1 MVMKYLDPKADLTF
15 KKIFGNHPTRLISL
29 LNALLPLSD
38 EEQIHEIKYL
48 PTELVPEN
56 NSYRYAITNILCTD
70 AKSNKFCVVIR
81 IEWSNFFEHRVQF
94 LASELY
100 VNPAIKQV
108 KYFAQYPT
116 YSLNLISDT
125 FKYNTPDFIH
135 NYHVVYDKDTHKVIE
150 DLHFTFIELPKFT
163 PHSIT
168 DKRMMVLWLRFLTEI
183 NEETKEVP
191 SDLLNDPEIGKAVE
205 ELEISGFTD
214 AELRAYDKF
223 WDSVSVERTLLD
235 DRYQKGK
242 EEGRAEGKEEGRA
255 EGKEEGRAEGMSQRS
270 LEIARNLL
278 SLGLPIDQITQA
290 TGLTEEEIE
299 LLKES

>member
-1 MVMKYLDPKADLTF
+1 MKYLDPKADLTF
-15 KKIFGNHPTRLISL
+15 KKIFGNHPKSLISL
-29 LNALLPLSD
+29 LNALLPLSE

-81 IEWSNFFEHRVQF
+81 IEWSDAFQQRVQF

-116 YSLNLISDT
+116 YSLNLINDI
-125 FKYNTPDFIH
+125 FAHDTPDFIH
-135 NYHVVYDKDTHKVIE
+135 NYRIVHDKDSNKVIE
-150 DLHFTFIELPKFT
+150 GLHFTFIELPKFT
-163 PHSIT
+163 PHSIA

-183 NEETKEVP
+183 NSNTKEVP
-191 SDLLNDPEIGKAVE
+191 ADLLNDPEIGKAVE

-214 AELRAYDKF
+214 AELWAYDKF
-223 WDSVSVERTLLD
+223 WDSVSVERTLID
-235 DRYQKGK
+235 DSYQKG
-242 EEGRAEGKEEGRA
+242 
-255 EGKEEGRAEGMSQRS
+255 MNLRS
-270 LEIARNLL
+270 LEIARKMLAKGMDEA
-278 SLGLPIDQITQA
+278 SIMDM
-290 TGLTEEEIE
+290 TGLTAEEIKQMK
-299 LLKES
+299 L

>member
-1 MVMKYLDPKADLTF
+1 MKYLDPKADLTF
-15 KKIFGNHPTRLISL
+15 KKIFGNHPKRLISL
-29 LNALLPLSD
+29 LNALLPLSE
-38 EEQIHEIKYL
+38 EEQIQEIKYL

-81 IEWSNFFEHRVQF
+81 IEWSDAFQLRVQF

-163 PHSIT
+163 PHSIA

-183 NEETKEVP
+183 NSDTKEIP
-191 SDLLNDPEIGKAVE
+191 ADLLNDPEIGKAVE
-205 ELEISGFTD
+205 ELEISGFSD
-214 AELRAYDKF
+214 AELWAYDKF
-223 WDSVSVERTLLD
+223 WDSVSVERTLID
-235 DRYQKGK
+235 DSYQKGK
-242 EEGRAEGKEEGRA
+242 EEGMEKGMEKGRAEGKEEG
-255 EGKEEGRAEGMSQRS
+255 MNQRS
-270 LEIARNLL
+270 LEIARKMLAQ
-278 SLGLPIDQITQA
+278 GMDEA
-290 TGLTEEEIE
+290 MVMDMTGLTAEEIKQMK
-299 LLKES
+299 L

>member
-1 MVMKYLDPKADLTF
+1 MKYLDPKADLTF
-15 KKIFGNHPTRLISL
+15 KKIFGNHPKRLISL
-29 LNALLPLSD
+29 LNALLPLSE
-38 EEQIHEIKYL
+38 EEQIQEIKYL

-81 IEWSNFFEHRVQF
+81 IEWSDAFQLRVQF

-163 PHSIT
+163 PHSIA

-183 NEETKEVP
+183 NSDTKEIP
-191 SDLLNDPEIGKAVE
+191 ADLLNDPEIGKAVE
-205 ELEISGFTD
+205 ELEISGFSD
-214 AELRAYDKF
+214 AELWAYDKF
-223 WDSVSVERTLLD
+223 WDSVSVERTLID
-235 DRYQKGK
+235 DSYKKGIEK
-242 EEGRAEGKEEGRA
+242 S
-255 EGKEEGRAEGMSQRS
+255 MNQRS
-270 LEIARNLL
+270 LEIARKMLAKGMDEA
-278 SLGLPIDQITQA
+278 SVMDM
-290 TGLTEEEIE
+290 TGLTAEEIK
-299 LLKES
+299 LLKSEMEM